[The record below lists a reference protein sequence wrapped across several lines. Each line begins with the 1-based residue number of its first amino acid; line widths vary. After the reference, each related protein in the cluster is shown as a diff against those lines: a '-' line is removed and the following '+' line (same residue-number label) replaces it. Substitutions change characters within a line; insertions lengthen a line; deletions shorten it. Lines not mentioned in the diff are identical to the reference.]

1 MRSILSS
8 INSLTKT
15 NKLILA
21 SFAFLAVIAFGSG
34 RAHAATLTVGGSC
47 TLPIAIDSVN
57 AGSVQV
63 GCGSS
68 TSGVYGTN
76 DTITLPAG
84 TTTLSAD
91 LPHIEDKAVSV
102 IGAGKNATTIDADG
116 YAGFY
121 IDAFPGPSG
130 VYSHVFRDF
139 TITGASTAGIIALDA
154 DTFTLENMVVTDST
168 MGVFIRAIH
177 TIVTNSNIINNTN
190 SSVNDNWIEG
200 DFGSSL
206 AGLGIVPQ
214 GTSSSD
220 IPSVE
225 ITGSVIS
232 DNQSE
237 SAGLSTHFFANTQSG
252 NVGSLSFHM
261 DNTTI
266 SDNIAEKWAGAML
279 YEEGGTTS
287 VVGVDLTLDAVTI
300 SGNSVEV
307 IDANPLV
314 DPFQSQP
321 YVSGFIFN
329 GTLESARNLT
339 NVTSAYNTIIN
350 DMDNQLTIA
359 GFIGGLSP
367 DSASLTF
374 TNATIVG
381 NEITQSQLGAFF
393 QDFLA
398 SGVSAAFF
406 VQKTD
411 PNAPDINNAASAQNS
426 LVAGNSR
433 NGDIGSCVQGDK
445 SALGLSGIMDLTPT
459 SLGNNI
465 TDDPNCSGY
474 TVAPN
479 IMSTL
484 GPLQNNGG
492 SVETIALLDGSPAIS
507 AGGAVLGVTTDA
519 RGLARPSSCVSV
531 GAYQFEGAVCGTST
545 TNNGT
550 NAVAPNTGVGS
561 SSILAAI
568 IASFF
573 GVTLLSYVFNTR
585 HI

>member
-1 MRSILSS
+1 MQSILSS
-8 INSLTKT
+8 LNNLTKT
-15 NKLILA
+15 NKLVLA
-21 SFAFLAVIAFGSG
+21 TFAFLAVLAFGGG
-34 RAHAATLTVGGSC
+34 RAHAASLTVGGGC
-47 TLPIAIDSVN
+47 TLPIAINSVN

-63 GCGSS
+63 GCGSN

-84 TTTLSAD
+84 TITLSAD

-102 IGAGKNATTIDADG
+102 IGAGKNTTTIDADG

-121 IDAFPGPSG
+121 IDAYPGPSG
-130 VYSHVFRDF
+130 VYSHVLRDF
-139 TITGASTAGIIALDA
+139 TITGAATAGIIALDA

-200 DFGSSL
+200 TFGSSL

-214 GTSSSD
+214 GASSSD
-220 IPSVE
+220 IPSVD

-232 DNQSE
+232 GNQSE
-237 SAGLSTHFFANTQSG
+237 SAGLSVHFFANTQSG
-252 NVGSLSFHM
+252 NVDSLSFHM

-266 SDNIAEKWAGAML
+266 SDNIAEKWAGAIL
-279 YEEGGTTS
+279 FEEGGTTS

-307 IDANPLV
+307 QDADPLV
-314 DPFQSQP
+314 DPFQSKP

-329 GTLESARNLT
+329 GTLEDTRNLT

-350 DMDNQLTIA
+350 DMDNQLTVA
-359 GFIGGLSP
+359 GFIGSLSP
-367 DSASLTF
+367 DSAGLTF

-381 NEITQSQLGAFF
+381 NEVTQSQLGAFF

-398 SGVSAAFF
+398 SGVNAAFF
-406 VQKTD
+406 VHTTD

-433 NGDIGSCVQGDK
+433 NGDVGSCIQGDK
-445 SALGLSGIMDLTPT
+445 SALGLSGMMDLTPT

-465 TDDPNCSGY
+465 TDDPNCTGY
-474 TVAPN
+474 TVVSN
-479 IMSTL
+479 ILSTL
-484 GPLQNNGG
+484 GPLQDNGG
-492 SVETIALLDGSPAIS
+492 PVETIALLDGSPAIS

-519 RGLARPSSCVSV
+519 RGIARPSSCVSV
-531 GAYQFEGAVCGTST
+531 GAFQFEGAVCGTST

-550 NAVAPNTGVGS
+550 NAGAPNTGIGSVSNTLNALASLVG
-561 SSILAAI
+561 LATI
-568 IASFF
+568 SY
-573 GVTLLSYVFNTR
+573 TLRKREV
-585 HI
+585 